1 MRLDLMVGLRSSR
14 MTFMPFASLPRTL
27 ALVAAT
33 SVLLAGCSDDKQKA
47 APAAPPPSVSVAKIE
62 SQDIR
67 QSARFVGQVAAIDKV
82 DLMARVKGFLED
94 KAVADGSVVNKGD
107 LLFTIEKAQ
116 YQAALTK
123 AKADLA
129 SAKADAAL
137 KAADEKRDRDLRD
150 KGHLSEAAYEATLA
164 QKQQAEASVEA
175 AQSSLQEAELN
186 LSYTDI
192 SAPFDG
198 QLGKTTYSVGEV
210 VGPGTSSLGSLI
222 SLAPVYV
229 NFSVSESQY
238 LNAVKTHGINPADIT
253 PEESP
258 DLRLVLPNGQSY
270 DEKGKIVF
278 IDNQVDTATGTI
290 SFRGQF
296 ANKDI
301 RLISGTYVTVVLEAP
316 KTETALVV
324 PQAAIQRDQEGAFA
338 LAITPD
344 KKVEQR
350 YVTLGQ
356 QEGTNFVVS
365 KGLKEGDEVIV
376 EGLQKV
382 RPGVVVNPVLAS
394 KPAEKS

>member
-1 MRLDLMVGLRSSR
+1 
-14 MTFMPFASLPRTL
+14 MTFLPFASFPRNF

-33 SVLLAGCSDDKQKA
+33 SALLAACSDDSQKA
-47 APAAPPPSVSVAKIE
+47 APAAPPPSVTVAKIAY
-62 SQDIR
+62 QDIR
-67 QSARFVGQVAAIDKV
+67 QSARFVGQVAAIDQV
-82 DLMARVKGFLED
+82 DLMARVKGFLEE
-94 KAVADGSVVNKGD
+94 KAVPDGSVVKKND

-210 VGPGTSSLGSLI
+210 VGPTTNSLASLI

-229 NFSVSESQY
+229 NFSVSEAQY
-238 LNAVKTHGINPADIT
+238 LNAVKTHGINPADIQ
-253 PEESP
+253 PDESP
-258 DLRLVLPNGQSY
+258 DLKLVLPNGQDY
-270 DEKGKIVF
+270 NEKGKIVF

-296 ANKDI
+296 DNKDI

-338 LAITPD
+338 LAITSD

-356 QEGTNFVVS
+356 QEGTDFVVS
-365 KGLKEGDEVIV
+365 KGLKEGDEVII

>member
-1 MRLDLMVGLRSSR
+1 
-14 MTFMPFASLPRTL
+14 MTFSPFAFFPRKL

-33 SVLLAGCSDDKQKA
+33 SALLAACSDDSQKA
-47 APAAPPPSVSVAKIE
+47 APAAPPPSVTVAKIA

-67 QSARFVGQVAAIDKV
+67 QSARFVGQVAAIDQV
-82 DLMARVKGFLED
+82 DLMARVKGFLEE
-94 KAVADGSVVNKGD
+94 KAVPDGSVVRKDD

-210 VGPGTSSLGSLI
+210 VGPTTNSLASLI

-229 NFSVSESQY
+229 NFSVSEAQY
-238 LNAVKTHGINPADIT
+238 LNAVKTHGINPADIQ
-253 PEESP
+253 PDESP
-258 DLRLVLPNGQSY
+258 DLKLVLPNGQDY
-270 DEKGKIVF
+270 NEKGKIVF

-296 ANKDI
+296 DNKDI

-338 LAITPD
+338 LAITSD

-365 KGLKEGDEVIV
+365 KGLKEGDEVII